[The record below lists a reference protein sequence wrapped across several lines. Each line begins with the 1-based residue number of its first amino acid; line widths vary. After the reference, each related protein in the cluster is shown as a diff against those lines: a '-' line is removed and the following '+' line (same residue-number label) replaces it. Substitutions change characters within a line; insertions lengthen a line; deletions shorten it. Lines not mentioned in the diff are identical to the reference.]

1 MKYDA
6 IIIGSGC
13 AGYSTADWLFNF
25 GFKNIVVLSECRL
38 CGTSRNTGSDKQTYY
53 KLCLDG
59 QNVDSAEIMANTMV
73 RGGSANGEL
82 AYIEAINS
90 YKCFS
95 RLMNLGV
102 NFPTDEYGGVVGYQ
116 TDHDETPRAT
126 SIGPYTSKKMTECL
140 ENKVLKVNKT
150 KFLDNLVVVEVVV
163 DNGECKG
170 VIAFDRKRKKHIF
183 IEANYVIAC
192 TGAPSSIYK
201 HSVYPHS
208 QTGMSGVLMQAGCKL
223 CNFTEW
229 QYGLASVKFRWNV
242 SGSYMQVIPRFLSE
256 DNDGN
261 ITEFLRQSLSD
272 KEIIELTFLK
282 GYEWPFDV
290 NKREK
295 SSKIDILV
303 LKEINK
309 GNKVYLDYINN
320 PSGFDINKLPQ
331 IVYEYLKK
339 CNSLNIAPIQRLL
352 NMNNKAYELY
362 LNNNI
367 DLKKE
372 FLQIAVC
379 AQHNNGGVL
388 VDNNWQTSVKRLF
401 AVGEVA
407 GTFGIT
413 RPGGSALNSTQV
425 GGLQVARYLSQ
436 NYCNS
441 ECNVDINAKLTFYD
455 NLLIN
460 FEKRKSNYNE
470 IPILMSKYAGIVREL
485 DEIKC
490 IIEKID
496 KILNTGIMA
505 NSYYDFI
512 KAKDMLI
519 SSKALCLNIL
529 KSMTYCGSRGGSMC
543 YNKGVFIEEN
553 TYYRKYLN
561 VFDGKHVEWITAPS
575 VPKYK
580 AWFEQ
585 EYNKNKRV
593 DYYEGNNLNKQQ
605 S

>member
-6 IIIGSGC
+6 IVIGSGC
-13 AGYSTADWLFNF
+13 AGYSTADWLYNY
-25 GFKNIVVLSECRL
+25 GFKNIVVLSEGRL

-59 QNVDSAEIMANTMV
+59 QNVDSAELMANAMV

-90 YKCFS
+90 YKCFC
-95 RLMNLGV
+95 RLMSLGV
-102 NFPTDEYGGVVGYQ
+102 DFPQDEFGGIVGYQ

-126 SIGPYTSKKMTECL
+126 SIGPYTSKRMTECL
-140 ENKVLKVNKT
+140 EHKVLKVNKT
-150 KFLDNLVVVEVVV
+150 KLLDNLVVVEIVI
-163 DNGECKG
+163 DNGECQG
-170 VIAFDRKRKKHIF
+170 VIGFDRKAKKHIF
-183 IEANYVIAC
+183 IESNYVIAC

-201 HSVYPHS
+201 NSVYPHS
-208 QTGMSGVLMQAGCKL
+208 QTGMTGALIQAGCKL

-229 QYGLASVKFRWNV
+229 QYGLASTKFRWNV
-242 SGSYMQVIPRFLSE
+242 SGSYMQVLPRFVSK
-256 DNDGN
+256 DSKGKV
-261 ITEFLRQSLSD
+261 TEFLRNYLSD
-272 KEIIELTFLK
+272 DEIIELTFLK

-290 NKREK
+290 NKRKK

-303 LKEINK
+303 LQELNK

-320 PSGFDINKLPQ
+320 PSGFDIKNLPK
-331 IVYEYLKK
+331 VVSEYLCKSDSLG
-339 CNSLNIAPIQRLL
+339 CNPYERLIS
-352 NMNNKAYELY
+352 MNKKAYELY

-372 FLQIAVC
+372 FLEIALC

-388 VDNNWQTSVKRLF
+388 VDTNWQTSVKRLF

-436 NYCNS
+436 NYCDRV
-441 ECNVDINAKLTFYD
+441 CNLNFKSKLEYYDKFSQNFVKGKCNYSDI
-455 NLLIN
+455 
-460 FEKRKSNYNE
+460 
-470 IPILMSKYAGIVREL
+470 PQLMSKYAGIVREYK
-485 DEIKC
+485 EINC
-490 IIEKID
+490 IVEKIEN
-496 KILNTGIMA
+496 IFNNGIVANT
-505 NSYYDFI
+505 YFDYI

-519 SSKALCLNIL
+519 SSKALCKNIL
-529 KSMTYCGSRGGSMC
+529 CSMKLCGSRGGSLC
-543 YNKGVFIEEN
+543 YDNGIMIEEDFE
-553 TYYRKYLN
+553 YREYLN
-561 VFDGKHVEWITAPS
+561 VFDGKQAKWIKAPA

-580 AWFEQ
+580 KWFEQ
-585 EYNKNKRV
+585 EYNKIKRV
-593 DYYEGNNLNKQQ
+593 DYYEGNNFNK
-605 S
+605 